1 METISDR
8 EYASFQNV
16 LERLYSLPY
25 SYKVQDFL
33 MEYRK
38 PLISQTKT
46 FDAIV
51 PRIGEDGRQYISVY
65 GNGVAI
71 FTWCTNSNW
80 NVYRM
85 S

>member
-1 METISDR
+1 METITDR
-8 EYASFQNV
+8 EYATFEKAM
-16 LERLYSLPY
+16 ERLYSLPY
-25 SYKVQDFL
+25 SYKAQDFL

-51 PRIGEDGRQYISVY
+51 PQIGEDGRQYVSVY
-65 GNGVAI
+65 GNCFGVFVCCA
-71 FTWCTNSNW
+71 NSYS